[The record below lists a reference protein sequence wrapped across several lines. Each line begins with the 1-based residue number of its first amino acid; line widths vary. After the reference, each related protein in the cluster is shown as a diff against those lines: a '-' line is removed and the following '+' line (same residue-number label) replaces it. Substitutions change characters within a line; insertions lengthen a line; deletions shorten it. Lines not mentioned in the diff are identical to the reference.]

1 MSVTVLSISL
11 DRQIAAGGAFGDTVA
26 RQQHYAA
33 GLRALHVVVK
43 TGPELPRRPVRLAPN
58 AWAYPTGSRSR
69 YCFPFDAYH
78 LAVGLCRREA
88 VDVVS
93 AQDPFATGLVA
104 YLVARRF
111 GVPLNVQVH
120 FDVLDNPY
128 WLRERLEHRVLNAL
142 GRWLVRRADTV
153 RVGTT
158 RERDKLLGWG
168 LPPER
173 IYVAPVPVAVRHF
186 AAAEPDPLLSELRPP
201 GGAIVL
207 APHRLVPQKDLA
219 TLLRAAAA
227 VVRARP
233 ETRFVL
239 AGDGPQRP
247 WLERLAHDLGLGS
260 AVAFI
265 GAVDH
270 GRMPGLMAAA
280 DVVAIS
286 SVYEG
291 TSLVAV
297 EALASGTPVVTTDV
311 AGAPDTVQDGISGRV
326 VPVGDAGALA
336 AALLDLLADP
346 ARARTMGEAGRRHV
360 LERFDHQR
368 AVQGVLAMWRET
380 ADGRRTTDGGRR
392 TEDGGRRRES
402 GGRRADEGWK
412 GRELVYLANARI
424 PSEKAH
430 VYQIMQMVDA
440 LGRQG
445 IEVELVYPARAN
457 LARLAGHDPVAHY
470 GLRTRPRLSRV
481 PVIDLVRLVT
491 IDRPALNRPP
501 WPRLAYTL
509 ESATFALAAAARA
522 RRASGVIYSRDWP
535 VLAAAAL
542 LRPRAPLFWEA
553 HDLPQHPGARQAL
566 RRLLPRLAGI
576 IAISHGL
583 AAELEQRGA
592 APERLLVAPDAVD
605 LERFAALPTKAEA
618 RRRLG
623 LPPDEA
629 IVVYAGHLYPW
640 KGAHTLALASRRLPP
655 AAAVYIV
662 GGTPADLQ
670 AFRRFVAR
678 ERLDRV
684 RVAGYVPPATV
695 PLWLAAA
702 DVLALP
708 NSGREIISARYTSPL
723 KLFEYMAAG
732 RPIVASDLPSIR
744 ELLRHGENAYLVPA
758 DDPQALA
765 GGLQAVLSDP
775 QLGERLAA
783 AARRAVEG
791 HTWDA
796 RAEAIVAFIHGRLAP
811 GQGRRELAVRAS
823 APLSENGSEGQC

>member
-1 MSVTVLSISL
+1 MSVGVLSISL
-11 DRQIAAGGAFGDTVA
+11 DRQLAAGGAFGDPVA
-26 RQQHYAA
+26 RQQRYAA

-43 TGPELPRRPVRLAPN
+43 TGPEVPRRPVPLAAN

-69 YCFPFDAYH
+69 YCFPLDAYR
-78 LAVGLCRREA
+78 LAAGLCRRESI
-88 VDVVS
+88 DVVS
-93 AQDPFATGLVA
+93 SQDPFATGLVA

-111 GVPLNVQVH
+111 GLPLNVQVH

-128 WLRERLEHRVLNAL
+128 WLRERPEHRVLNVL
-142 GRWLVRRADTV
+142 GKWLVRRADTV

-168 LPPER
+168 LPPGR
-173 IYVAPVPVAVRHF
+173 VYVAPVPVEVQRF
-186 AAAEPDPLLSELRPP
+186 AAAAPDPALSRLRPK

-219 TLLRAAAA
+219 TLLRAAAV

-247 WLERLAHDLGLGS
+247 WLERLAHDLGLDG
-260 AVAFI
+260 AVMFT

-270 GRMPGLMAAA
+270 ARMPGLMAAA

-311 AGAPDTVQDGISGRV
+311 AGAPDTVQDGAWGRV
-326 VPVGDAGALA
+326 VPVGDAEALA
-336 AALLDLLADP
+336 AALLDLLADQ
-346 ARARTMGEAGRRHV
+346 ARARAMGEAGRRYV
-360 LERFDHQR
+360 LERFDHER
-368 AVQGVLAMWRET
+368 AVRSVLDMWRET
-380 ADGRRTTDGGRR
+380 ADQGRRTKDGERRR
-392 TEDGGRRRES
+392 TKDGERRRTK
-402 GGRRADEGWK
+402 DEGR
-412 GRELVYLANARI
+412 GTRELIYLANARM

-440 LGRQG
+440 LERQG
-445 IEVELVYPARAN
+445 VAVELVYPARAN
-457 LARLAGHDPVAHY
+457 LAKLAGHDPVALY
-470 GLRTRPRLSRV
+470 GLRTRPRLSRL

-491 IDRPALNRPP
+491 IDWPALNRPP
-501 WPRLAYTL
+501 LPQLAYAL
-509 ESATFALAAAARA
+509 ESASFALAAAMRV

-542 LRPRAPLFWEA
+542 LQPRAPLFWEA
-553 HDLPQHPGARQAL
+553 HDLPQRPGARRAL

-576 IAISHGL
+576 VAISRGL
-583 AAELEQRGA
+583 ACELEQSGV

-605 LERFAALPTKAEA
+605 LERFAALPPKAEA
-618 RRRLG
+618 RGALG
-623 LPPDEA
+623 LPPDGA

-640 KGAHTLALASRRLPP
+640 KGAHTLALASRTLPP
-655 AAAVYIV
+655 ATTVYLV

-670 AFRRFVAR
+670 AFRRFVAY

-684 RVAGYVPPATV
+684 RVAGYVPPAMV

-708 NSGREIISARYTSPL
+708 NSGREVISARYTSPL

-765 GGLQAVLSDP
+765 GGLEAVLSDP

-796 RAEAIVAFIHGRLAP
+796 RAAAIVAFIHSRLA
-811 GQGRRELAVRAS
+811 GW
-823 APLSENGSEGQC
+823 APNTG